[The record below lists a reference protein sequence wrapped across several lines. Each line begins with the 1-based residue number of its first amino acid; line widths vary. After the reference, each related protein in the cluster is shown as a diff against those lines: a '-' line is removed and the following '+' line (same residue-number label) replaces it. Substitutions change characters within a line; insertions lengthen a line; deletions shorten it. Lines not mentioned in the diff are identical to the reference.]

1 VKTCFLLFYSFFF
14 ISACFAQDIQDTIE
28 RRDKLSDSLV
38 EKFYVLKSDP
48 EIKQGPYMALLNHK
62 RLIARGNYK
71 NGKKTGIWQ
80 FYDSAGRLNE
90 KYNYNLGKFTYE
102 APLESDDFS
111 ILFEDTLK
119 TGDRLTRPLRIG
131 GVYYGFIPYLSL
143 FHLPFDTY
151 DINTATFDAYLELL
165 ISPMGRLAGYR
176 VRITSAPYQYDH
188 IFTMDVKLFS
198 DEDRQFLP
206 ATKNGENVISR
217 ILIKCYVTPYGT
229 LDFY

>member
-1 VKTCFLLFYSFFF
+1 
-14 ISACFAQDIQDTIE
+14 
-28 RRDKLSDSLV
+28 
-38 EKFYVLKSDP
+38 
-48 EIKQGPYMALLNHK
+48 MALLNHK